1 MDKHYESIV
10 KENTILSD
18 KINTHLFSE
27 NKDKQDVD
35 DEKAKYLKETI
46 LNMQFLN
53 NCLFGIYL
61 VLLIGLAYIL
71 HTKPLDI
78 RAKISIVLV
87 LLLYPF
93 FISGLQDNLRFI
105 YNFLFSASIYNNVS
119 TVPES
124 NEVINNNVTN
134 TNRLDDNIVEYNSL
148 VKENSILDT
157 KNINNKNDSLVNS
170 RNSIFTS
177 EQSNY
182 YKTVNEYLFY
192 LYYLCVLAFMYV
204 LFATAAFPF
213 NIYIKMIIV
222 VLLAGYPFYIDMLV
236 FGLIY
241 VFTVLYKLVMSQPYK
256 DSNAKYDT
264 VVY

>member
-1 MDKHYESIV
+1 MYKHYENIM

-27 NKDKQDVD
+27 NKDKQEVH
-35 DEKAKYLKETI
+35 DEKSKYLKETI

-61 VLLIGLAYIL
+61 ILLVGLAYIL
-71 HTKPLDI
+71 YTKSLDI
-78 RAKISIVLV
+78 RAKLSLFLL

-93 FISGLQDNLRFI
+93 YISGLQDNFRFI
-105 YNFLFSASIYNNVS
+105 YNFLFSETTHINVS

-124 NEVINNNVTN
+124 NEVTHNNETTFNKQ
-134 TNRLDDNIVEYNSL
+134 DDNSAFYGALS
-148 VKENSILDT
+148 KETSILDT
-157 KNINNKNDSLVNS
+157 KISNVKNNSLMNI
-170 RNSIFTS
+170 RNSNFTS
-177 EQSNY
+177 EQSVY
-182 YKTVNEYLFY
+182 YKSVNNYLFY
-192 LYYLCVLAFMYV
+192 FYYLCMFGFIYE
-204 LFATAAFPF
+204 LFATSIFPF
-213 NIYIKMIIV
+213 NIYVKILLV

-236 FGLIY
+236 GGLIY

-256 DSNAKYDT
+256 DPDAKYDT